1 MLTKLG
7 VYKYTLGKRIDEII
21 FQPFKEKGPVDAL
34 VGYGAMVR
42 YR

>member
-1 MLTKLG
+1 MLTKFG
-7 VYKYTLGKRIDEII
+7 VYKYTLGKRINEIF

-34 VGYGAMVR
+34 VSHGVMVR